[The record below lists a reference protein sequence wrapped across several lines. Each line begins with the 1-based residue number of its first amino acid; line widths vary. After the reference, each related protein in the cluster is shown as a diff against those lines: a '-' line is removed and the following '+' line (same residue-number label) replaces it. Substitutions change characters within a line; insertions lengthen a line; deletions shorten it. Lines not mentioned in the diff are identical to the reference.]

1 MSMAAD
7 RFSVGR
13 DPRQLRRNRPWR
25 DRKNRMRS
33 RRIGRERT
41 SAVTAWSVVPED
53 RAFIDAPPDAFPR
66 GTRFIPLS
74 HRGALHRLRRLRGV
88 ELPVALFDTASP
100 LVAGNGGADMVR
112 ASSLACGG
120 KQPTG
125 ETPSIRRRS
134 RISPP

>member
-1 MSMAAD
+1 MAAD
-7 RFSVGR
+7 RFFGWA
-13 DPRQLRRNRPWR
+13 QLLGSSGGIDRGETAKDRR
-25 DRKNRMRS
+25 RS
-33 RRIGRERT
+33 RRIGRKGT

-112 ASSLACGG
+112 ASSLACSGDFPLRLAICQSKHLIAKGG
-120 KQPTG
+120 
-125 ETPSIRRRS
+125 
-134 RISPP
+134 